1 MTPSS
6 TGRSMQIK
14 GRNKIPQGAAG
25 FTLVELLIAVAIS
38 GIVMGGIY
46 SVYLSQQT
54 SYTAQAQATA
64 MEQNVRAAVYFM
76 QRDISMAGCD
86 PSGTAH
92 AGILTAESHSIR
104 LTEDLNG
111 NGDLSDSNEDISYYL
126 YIPKDGIQKLG
137 RRSPYEKNNNP
148 VSPQPVAEGVDV
160 LDFVYLDGAR
170 HVLPTPV
177 SDPSKIRSVQ
187 VTLLVRSDRPDPHY
201 LNTIVYRNQSGDVI
215 FGPGNDHFRRR
226 LLTVEVRCRNLA
238 F

>member
-64 MEQNVRAAVYFM
+64 LEQNVRAAVYFM

-92 AGILTAESHSIR
+92 AGILTATAHAIR

-111 NGDLSDSNEDISYYL
+111 DGDAAEYNEDISYSL
-126 YIPKDGIQKLG
+126 YTSGGIQKLG
-137 RRSPYEKNNNP
+137 RKTPFTASN
-148 VSPQPVAEGVDV
+148 QPVAEGVDV

>member
-1 MTPSS
+1 M
-6 TGRSMQIK
+6 RIK
-14 GRNKIPQGAAG
+14 GRNKISQGAAG

-38 GIVMGGIY
+38 GIVMAGIY
-46 SVYLSQQT
+46 SVYVSQES

-92 AGILTAESHSIR
+92 AGILTAAAHSIR

-111 NGDLSDSNEDISYYL
+111 DGDITYDL
-126 YIPKDGIQKLG
+126 YVKDGVQKLE
-137 RRSPYEKNNNP
+137 RKTPYSINHTG
-148 VSPQPVAEGVDV
+148 QVAVQGVEV

-187 VTLLVRSDRPDPHY
+187 VTLLVRPDKEDPHY
-201 LNTIVYRNQSGDVI
+201 LNTVVYRNQSGDVI

>member
-92 AGILTAESHSIR
+92 AGILTATAHAIR

-111 NGDLSDSNEDISYYL
+111 DGDAAEYNEDISYSL
-126 YIPKDGIQKLG
+126 YTSGGIQKLG
-137 RRSPYEKNNNP
+137 RKTPFTASN
-148 VSPQPVAEGVDV
+148 QPVAEGVDV

-187 VTLLVRSDRPDPHY
+187 VTLLVRSDRADPHY

>member
-1 MTPSS
+1 MNSQS
-6 TGRSMQIK
+6 TGRPMRIK
-14 GRNKIPQGAAG
+14 GRNRIWQGAAG

-92 AGILTAESHSIR
+92 AGILSATAHAIR

-111 NGDLSDSNEDISYYL
+111 DGDAAEYNEDISYSL
-126 YIPKDGIQKLG
+126 YTSGGIKKLG
-137 RRSPYEKNNNP
+137 RKSPFTASN
-148 VSPQPVAEGVDV
+148 QPAAEGVDV

-177 SDPSKIRSVQ
+177 PDPSKIRSVQ
-187 VTLLVRSDRPDPHY
+187 VTLLVRSDKPDPHY
-201 LNTIVYRNQSGDVI
+201 LNTIVYRNQSGDVL

-226 LLTVEVRCRNLA
+226 LLSVEVRCRNLA